1 MVIPKKGNDCE
12 DGTCKEIYGAKKREL
27 WCKQCDEKRKTIS
40 SNKKKESTIMR
51 SRLQEYVLCPDC
63 GRTVKGLKWHRETM
77 HSTKKTKMSQM

>member
-51 SRLQEYVLCPDC
+51 SRL
-63 GRTVKGLKWHRETM
+63 
-77 HSTKKTKMSQM
+77 